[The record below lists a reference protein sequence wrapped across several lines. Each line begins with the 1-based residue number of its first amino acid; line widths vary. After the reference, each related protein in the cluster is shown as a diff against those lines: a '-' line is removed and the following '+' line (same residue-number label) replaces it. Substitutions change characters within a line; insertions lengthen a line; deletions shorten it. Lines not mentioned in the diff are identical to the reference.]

1 MKKIKKIIV
10 ATAAAFAVI
19 AAIGATTAFANSDAV
34 PPVDEVNNYQVRGT
48 YMYFAWGEGFTK
60 TTNIT
65 TNYRRCVAEVTAY
78 KNLTGEEV
86 DFDSKYK
93 DCYHNEYAY
102 AYVEPEYIG
111 SNYNYTCYGYIRG
124 DASTNSPK
132 MEYETRYYP
141 LS

>member
-1 MKKIKKIIV
+1 MKKVKKIIA

-19 AAIGATTAFANSDAV
+19 ATVVTTTSFAATDAL
-34 PPVDEVNNYQVRGT
+34 PPVDEVNNQVPGT
-48 YMYFAWGEGFTK
+48 YMYFAWGEGYAK
-60 TTNIT
+60 TTNVT

-78 KNLTGEEV
+78 SNVTGEQV

-93 DCYHNEYAY
+93 DCYHNKYAY
-102 AYVEPEYIG
+102 AYVEPKYTG

-132 MEYETRYYP
+132 IETRTRYYP
-141 LS
+141 IP